1 MKIAVEAE
9 ISLASLAGEV
19 ASAICAEVGGVKII
33 FIKLQINPSV
43 TTQGRD
49 SASLR
54 LGHAPALNVHRTFI
68 HYRRA
73 ASVP

>member
-1 MKIAVEAE
+1 MKIVVEAE

-19 ASAICAEVGGVKII
+19 ASAICAEAGGVKII

-49 SASLR
+49 SSPK
-54 LGHAPALNVHRTFI
+54 GAPKSPQGKMKSI
-68 HYRRA
+68 GC
-73 ASVP
+73 

>member
-33 FIKLQINPSV
+33 FIRLQINPSV

-49 SASLR
+49 SSPK
-54 LGHAPALNVHRTFI
+54 GAPR
-68 HYRRA
+68 
-73 ASVP
+73 